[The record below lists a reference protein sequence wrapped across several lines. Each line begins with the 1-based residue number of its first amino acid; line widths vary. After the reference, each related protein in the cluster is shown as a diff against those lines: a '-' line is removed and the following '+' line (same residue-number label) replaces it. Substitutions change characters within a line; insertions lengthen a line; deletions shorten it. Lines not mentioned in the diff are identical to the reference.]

1 MSEDTPPSSDMM
13 NKVFK
18 SKVTVIASY
27 VKNIDK
33 TPPVAKITTTITD
46 SGVVVDASSSTDDD
60 SGVENYYYSLDQ
72 KTWIKTKNSSYT
84 FTEEEGD
91 ITYGKAVDV
100 ITNLAKQKVTEVYVK
115 VEDKFENMSEVVRND
130 VRLTELAYDHTI
142 DNNLR
147 YIGPNPNNY
156 VTFNNELWR
165 IVGSFNNIVDG
176 EGNSATRL
184 KIIRNQSI
192 GNLPWDSAGN
202 NNWKNASLN
211 NYLNT
216 AYYESLTQESKQII
230 DNSLWNLGSIN
241 LSNSYLNPI
250 SSYNVERETTTYN
263 ENPATW
269 IGKIAL
275 IYPSDYGLSTSGES
289 IEQKNTCL
297 QITMNN
303 WSSSGSYPFC
313 YKNSWLALSNF
324 YFITP
329 VEKRYI
335 YFISLNSN
343 FAVRAENAEHIR
355 IIKPSLYLTK
365 NIKIISGTGTSTDP
379 FQLSLN

>member
-46 SGVVVDASSSTDDD
+46 SGVVVDASSSTDD
-60 SGVENYYYSLDQ
+60 SGIENYYYSLDQ

-100 ITNLAKQKVTEVYVK
+100 ITNLANQKVTEVYVK

-165 IVGSFNNIVDG
+165 IIGSFNNIIDG

-192 GNLPWDSAGN
+192 GNLQWN
-202 NNWKNASLN
+202 NNSSTNWAASSLKTHLN
-211 NYLNT
+211 QT
-216 AYYESLTQESKQII
+216 YYNSLTEESKKII
-230 DNSLWNLGSIN
+230 SNCLWKIGA
-241 LSNSYLNPI
+241 
-250 SSYNVERETTTYN
+250 SSYNQTPINFYNSERGTTTYN
-263 ENPATW
+263 GNPATW
-269 IGKIAL
+269 VGNIAL
-275 IYPSDYGLSTSGES
+275 IYPSDYGLATNGTGSLGGRNNCMNRVMYDWSNNWGNCPNGSWLNINKSLFLTPHSTSW
-289 IEQKNTCL
+289 IL
-297 QITMNN
+297 ITD
-303 WSSSGSYPFC
+303 SGYMRIDSPQ
-313 YKNSWLALSNF
+313 LAF
-324 YFITP
+324 P
-329 VEKRYI
+329 V
-335 YFISLNSN
+335 
-343 FAVRAENAEHIR
+343 
-355 IIKPSLYLTK
+355 KPTLYLNE
-365 NIKIISGTGTSTDP
+365 NIKITSGTGTSTDP
-379 FQLSLN
+379 FILGL

>member
-1 MSEDTPPSSDMM
+1 MSEDTPPSSDIM

-72 KTWIKTKNSSYT
+72 KTWIKTKNSNYT
-84 FTEEEGD
+84 FTEEEGT
-91 ITYGKAVDV
+91 ITHGKAVDV
-100 ITNLAKQKVTEVYVK
+100 IANLAKQKVTEVYVK

-184 KIIRNQSI
+184 KIIRKESI
-192 GNLPWDSAGN
+192 GNLQWDSASK
-202 NNWKNASLN
+202 NNWANASLKT
-211 NYLNT
+211 YLNGS
-216 AYYESLTQESKQII
+216 YYQSII
-230 DNSLWNLGSIN
+230 EENRNMIKDSLWYLGVFFANATYSRFI
-241 LSNSYLNPI
+241 PI
-250 SSYNVERETTTYN
+250 DWYRNVERGKNVYSGNPTTWT
-263 ENPATW
+263 
-269 IGKIAL
+269 GKIAL
-275 IYPSDYGLSTSGES
+275 IYTSDYGFATTGTGSVNGRNNCLNRVIKDWANNWGSCSSSSWMHVPKSFAITPTCSNSGSVLKINESNSSTSAG
-289 IEQKNTCL
+289 
-297 QITMNN
+297 
-303 WSSSGSYPFC
+303 
-313 YKNSWLALSNF
+313 A
-324 YFITP
+324 
-329 VEKRYI
+329 
-335 YFISLNSN
+335 SLPT
-343 FAVRAENAEHIR
+343 
-355 IIKPSLYLTK
+355 KPTLYLDGK
-365 NIKIISGTGTSTDP
+365 VKIISGTGTIDNP
-379 FQLSLN
+379 FQLSM